1 MPVAIKMTKKSNSE
15 YLQQSFMREM
25 SIMSE
30 MMHPNIVR
38 MYGLVTEGEDVCVC
52 VCVCVCGCGCGCEEV
67 KERRVLGLSVACVRG
82 HMHGCFDTLA
92 AGSCVISVPV
102 LTLWNSNACLI
113 CL

>member
-1 MPVAIKMTKKSNSE
+1 MLGRVMAISDNGYFNKHIDKCM
-15 YLQQSFMREM
+15 
-25 SIMSE
+25 
-30 MMHPNIVR
+30 
-38 MYGLVTEGEDVCVC
+38 CVC
-52 VCVCVCGCGCGCEEV
+52 VCVCVCCVVCEEV

>member
-1 MPVAIKMTKKSNSE
+1 MLCAMYCVAGSCEAVYYI
-15 YLQQSFMREM
+15 
-25 SIMSE
+25 I
-30 MMHPNIVR
+30 
-38 MYGLVTEGEDVCVC
+38 CVHEC
-52 VCVCVCGCGCGCEEV
+52 IVCVCGCEEV
-67 KERRVLGLSVACVRG
+67 NIRRVLGLSVACVRG

>member
-1 MPVAIKMTKKSNSE
+1 MC
-15 YLQQSFMREM
+15 
-25 SIMSE
+25 
-30 MMHPNIVR
+30 
-38 MYGLVTEGEDVCVC
+38 VCVC
-52 VCVCVCGCGCGCEEV
+52 VCVCVCGCEEV
-67 KERRVLGLSVACVRG
+67 KERRVLGLSVACVCG